1 MLQILTNQLKA
12 AVMMAATKD
21 VRYYLKG
28 VCISVTEDGTVHIK
42 ATDGVVA
49 FEDVAPNKC
58 ETQKGPFHIIIPLD
72 AAKVAAKTKGPV
84 VQLSALPDGKY
95 LIADTVFAPV
105 DGHFP
110 DTDRIFARRDSSF
123 DNTVAHYD
131 FERLARCQLA
141 MRTALGSK
149 NFYRVQNSPVGL
161 MCRETETF
169 PRCAVQPLNIAK
181 CFTDN

>member
-12 AVMMAATKD
+12 AVLMAATKD
-21 VRYYLKG
+21 VRYYLNG
-28 VCISVTEDGTVHIK
+28 VCIMVEEDGTVHIK
-42 ATDGVVA
+42 ATDGTVA
-49 FEDVAPNKC
+49 FEDVVPNKC
-58 ETQKGPFHIIIPLD
+58 ETRKDPFAIIIPLD
-72 AAKVAAKTKGPV
+72 AAKVAAKTKGRV

-95 LIADTVFAPV
+95 LIADTVFAPR
-105 DGHFP
+105 DGRFP

-131 FERLARCQLA
+131 FELLARCQLA

-169 PRCAVQPLNIAK
+169 PRCAVQPLTFPK
-181 CFTDN
+181 CFADN

>member
-28 VCISVTEDGTVHIK
+28 VCIMVKEDGSVHIK
-42 ATDGVVA
+42 ATDGFVA

-58 ETQKGPFHIIIPLD
+58 QTQKGPFSIIIPLD
-72 AAKVAAKTKGPV
+72 AAKIAAKTKGSV
-84 VQLSALPDGKY
+84 VQLSAHSDGKY
-95 LIADTVFAPV
+95 LIADTVFAPL
-105 DGHFP
+105 DGRFP
-110 DTDRIFARRDSSF
+110 DTDRVFARRDSSL

-131 FERLARCQLA
+131 FELLARCQLA

-161 MCRETETF
+161 MCREGDTF
-169 PRCAVQPLNIAK
+169 PRCAVPTLNIAK